1 MRHSFVWTILRV
13 EESKGFFNIFQ
24 IEDEETDKI
33 REEDIF
39 IGGKLQ
45 KYETFLFSQNT
56 ITDKKNFIF
65 LMEFGVRSAQSS
77 NVILY

>member
-24 IEDEETDKI
+24 IEDEEKDKI

-39 IGGKLQ
+39 ISGKMQ
-45 KYETFLFSQNT
+45 KYFFSHK
-56 ITDKKNFIF
+56 IP
-65 LMEFGVRSAQSS
+65 
-77 NVILY
+77 